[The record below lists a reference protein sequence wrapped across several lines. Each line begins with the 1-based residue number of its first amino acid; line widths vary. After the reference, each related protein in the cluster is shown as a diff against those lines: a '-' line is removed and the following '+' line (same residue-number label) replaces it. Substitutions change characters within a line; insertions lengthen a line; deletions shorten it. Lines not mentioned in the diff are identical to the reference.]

1 MEKQNREKG
10 ALRDFLLFT
19 PTVSGVVGD
28 TKKYEGKITEPH
40 FPIRLGRQDEVLA
53 LKHS

>member
-40 FPIRLGRQDEVLA
+40 FPIRSGRQNAIISL
-53 LKHS
+53 